1 MTRAKKRSIFSR
13 ILRRLPLPVLAIV
26 VGLMV
31 GTGVWLVVDTVQTR
45 AVQQLFETE
54 LQNRLEQQAR
64 DSLTRFN
71 HFVEQYAAIS
81 RLLGNHKILSQ
92 YLNPLFWGR
101 DELYFKMTY
110 QKEIPEW
117 LPGELLWQ
125 SLPGPSHILLIDRH
139 GKIRE
144 EYQLKGESLPAA
156 LKDTLDWENDISK
169 SFLTEVS
176 GFPYLILIEQ
186 AIDENDNIMGA
197 LVLVIPVDTD
207 FLVASQQ
214 GVSPDGAIVA
224 LLKADD
230 HEVLVSSNNELV
242 LAQLLPEDLS
252 DNYVVTSQSLAE
264 YSDTP
269 FSLLFG
275 TFIPRSVMAD
285 TVQRVLAIERKQR
298 WIGAVVFIL
307 VFSLLFMLVS
317 MRLNRVLGRISD
329 FARRALDMSG
339 LTVSR
344 GNPLFVLED
353 WMRDFSKLVLTA
365 REEMRVKHEDEIRET
380 EALKA
385 AIM

>member
-156 LKDTLDWENDISK
+156 LKDT
-169 SFLTEVS
+169 
-176 GFPYLILIEQ
+176 
-186 AIDENDNIMGA
+186 
-197 LVLVIPVDTD
+197 
-207 FLVASQQ
+207 
-214 GVSPDGAIVA
+214 
-224 LLKADD
+224 
-230 HEVLVSSNNELV
+230 
-242 LAQLLPEDLS
+242 
-252 DNYVVTSQSLAE
+252 
-264 YSDTP
+264 
-269 FSLLFG
+269 
-275 TFIPRSVMAD
+275 
-285 TVQRVLAIERKQR
+285 
-298 WIGAVVFIL
+298 
-307 VFSLLFMLVS
+307 
-317 MRLNRVLGRISD
+317 
-329 FARRALDMSG
+329 
-339 LTVSR
+339 
-344 GNPLFVLED
+344 
-353 WMRDFSKLVLTA
+353 
-365 REEMRVKHEDEIRET
+365 
-380 EALKA
+380 
-385 AIM
+385 

>member
-1 MTRAKKRSIFSR
+1 MTRAKKRSIISR

-54 LQNRLEQQAR
+54 LQTRLEQQAR
-64 DSLTRFN
+64 ESLIRFN

-81 RLLGNHKILSQ
+81 RLLGNHKILAH

-110 QKEIPEW
+110 QKEIPDW

-125 SLPGPSHILLIDRH
+125 SLPRPSHILLIDRH

-144 EYQLKGESLPAA
+144 EYQLKGEPLPAE
-156 LKDTLDWENDISK
+156 LKDALDWENDISK

-186 AIDENDNIMGA
+186 AIDESDNVMGA

-224 LLKADD
+224 LLKADN
-230 HEVLVSSNNELV
+230 HEILVSSNNELI

-252 DNYVVTSQSLAE
+252 ENYVVTSQSLAE

-269 FSLLFG
+269 FSRRGGSWRPRASSLETT
-275 TFIPRSVMAD
+275 TF
-285 TVQRVLAIERKQR
+285 
-298 WIGAVVFIL
+298 
-307 VFSLLFMLVS
+307 
-317 MRLNRVLGRISD
+317 
-329 FARRALDMSG
+329 
-339 LTVSR
+339 
-344 GNPLFVLED
+344 
-353 WMRDFSKLVLTA
+353 
-365 REEMRVKHEDEIRET
+365 
-380 EALKA
+380 
-385 AIM
+385 